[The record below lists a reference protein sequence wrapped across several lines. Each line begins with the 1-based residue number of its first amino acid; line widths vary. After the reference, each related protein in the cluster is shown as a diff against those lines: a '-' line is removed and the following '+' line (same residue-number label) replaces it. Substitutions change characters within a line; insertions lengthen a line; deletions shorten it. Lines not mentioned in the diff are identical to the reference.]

1 MFNKYML
8 YVFVAYVFF
17 GNTGRGG
24 KVILNN
30 LVDHSQV
37 LVVPLPDAPVGEMQ
51 FV

>member
-1 MFNKYML
+1 MFLLCL
-8 YVFVAYVFF
+8 YSLVTL
-17 GNTGRGG
+17 GGGG

-37 LVVPLPDAPVGEMQ
+37 FVVPLPDAPVGEMQ